1 MTRPKISDK
10 PLLTA
15 QLKGG
20 GLWRGLQEAL
30 SWGFFAVRLLKG
42 ACDEFTYRVGD
53 LGG

>member
-1 MTRPKISDK
+1 MRDK

-20 GLWRGLQEAL
+20 LWRGLQEAL
-30 SWGFFAVRLLKG
+30 SCGFFAVRLIKG